1 MVYEYVVDKKYDN
14 IGAKITH
21 LSYEH
26 IDWNIVCRHLN
37 KKHGCDIC
45 LKLNSLEGIKNNI
58 NDLTTSIYE
67 LKKSI
72 DNLNKK

>member
-1 MVYEYVVDKKYDN
+1 MVYEYVVDKKYNN
-14 IGAKITH
+14 IDAKMKYS
-21 LSYEH
+21 SYDH

-58 NDLTTSIYE
+58 NYLTTSINE